1 MNNAS
6 ERESH
11 LVNTQGHQVTG
22 YRGRARVTGGTD
34 TQVTVVS
41 GLTLDTNNTQRAPT
55 HGKEYGGV
63 VRWRDESVQASKV
76 TIDTI
81 L

>member
-34 TQVTVVS
+34 TQLTVAS
-41 GLTLDTNNTQRAPT
+41 GLTLDTNNTQRGSISNT
-55 HGKEYGGV
+55 QYCNTF
-63 VRWRDESVQASKV
+63 V
-76 TIDTI
+76 TWTDQQFH
-81 L
+81 